1 MINACVAI
9 TVLKTNKNLIA
20 TQFINNAI
28 TRSVT
33 GSTVHDLEPC
43 LHLEF

>member
-1 MINACVAI
+1 MIDACVAI
-9 TVLKTNKNLIA
+9 IVLKTKNLIA

-28 TRSVT
+28 TRSIT
-33 GSTVHDLEPC
+33 GSAVHDLEPR